1 MSATAP
7 LSVQNEPRPV
17 TPRKVATY
25 QPSTAFARQL
35 HGEVEAY
42 FATTGK
48 SKRDAPAM
56 YLKTVV
62 MLSWLAGSYL
72 FLLLAASSRWQAVAG
87 AVSLG
92 LAMAG
97 VGFNIQHDGN
107 HGAYSRHAWVNR
119 MMSLTLDL
127 LGGTAYFWHFKHNI
141 AHHTHPNI
149 AGQDDDISLGVLG
162 RVSPHQRWRPFHR
175 FQWIYMWLLYAVFA
189 LQWQLGGEFRNLAS
203 KRWCGTTHVP
213 FPRGQ
218 EQVIFWVGK
227 LVFLTLAFGLPAL
240 LHPFGNV
247 VVTYLVAV
255 VTLGLVLATVFQ
267 VAHVSDA
274 AEFRAPEAGGS
285 AVARPWA
292 EHQVETTVN
301 FARGNRVLNWYLGG
315 LNHQIEHHLF
325 PKVCHVHYA
334 ALSPIVEAVCLQH
347 GVRYFAHPSMRAALS
362 AHARWLYVMGKR
374 PDQVAARRADAGD
387 CPTARSAELLG

>member
-7 LSVQNEPRPV
+7 LPVRHGPRDKSAV
-17 TPRKVATY
+17 KARAREGQEGIARKVATY
-25 QPSTAFARQL
+25 QPSTAFSRQL

-48 SKRDAPAM
+48 RKRDAPAM
-56 YLKTVV
+56 YLKTAV
-62 MLSWLAGSYL
+62 MMAWLFGSYL
-72 FLLLAASSRWQAVAG
+72 ALLFLVSTRWQAVAC

-97 VGFNIQHDGN
+97 VGFNVQHDGN
-107 HGAYSRHAWVNR
+107 HGAYSRHAWINR

-149 AGQDDDISLGVLG
+149 AGQDDDISLGFLG
-162 RVSPHQRWRPFHR
+162 RVSPHQRWRSFHR

-213 FPRGQ
+213 FPPGK
-218 EQVIFWVGK
+218 EHVIFWAGK
-227 LVFLTLAFGLPAL
+227 LVFLTLAFGLPMVI
-240 LHPFGNV
+240 HPIGNV
-247 VVTYLVAV
+247 ILTYLVAV

-267 VAHVSDA
+267 VAHVSDG

-301 FARGNRVLNWYLGG
+301 FARGSRVLNWYLGG

-325 PKVCHVHYA
+325 PRVCHVHYA
-334 ALSPIVEAVCLQH
+334 ALSPIVEAVCRQH
-347 GVRYFAHPSMRAALS
+347 GVRYFSHPSMLAALR
-362 AHARWLYVMGKR
+362 AHARWLYVMGQR
-374 PDQVAARRADAGD
+374 PRGD
-387 CPTARSAELLG
+387 

>member
-1 MSATAP
+1 MSKRMALQEVPPPAP
-7 LSVQNEPRPV
+7 ARAQRL
-17 TPRKVATY
+17 VATY
-25 QPSTAFARQL
+25 QPSTAFSRQL
-35 HGEVEAY
+35 HGRVDEY
-42 FATTGK
+42 FRRTGK
-48 SKRDAPAM
+48 ARRDAPAM

-62 MLSWLAGSYL
+62 VMSWLIGSYL
-72 FLLLAASSRWQAVAG
+72 ALLFLVSNNWQAALG

-92 LAMAG
+92 LAMAA
-97 VGFNIQHDGN
+97 VGFNIQHDAN

-119 MMSLTLDL
+119 IMSLTLDL

-162 RVSPHQRWRPFHR
+162 RVSPHQRWRPHHR

-213 FPRGQ
+213 APRGR
-218 EQVIFWVGK
+218 ELVIFWAGK
-227 LVFLTLAFGLPAL
+227 AAFLGLAFGVPSL
-240 LHPFGNV
+240 LHPVGDV
-247 VVTYLVAV
+247 LLTYLMAV

-274 AEFRAPEAGGS
+274 ATFRACTPGGP

-301 FARGNRVLNWYLGG
+301 FARGNRLLNWYLGG

-334 ALSPIVEAVCLQH
+334 ALAPIVEQVCRDH
-347 GVRYFAHPSMRAALS
+347 GVRYYTHPTMRAALL
-362 AHARWLYVMGKR
+362 AHARWLYVMGR
-374 PDQVAARRADAGD
+374 DPSESAPLRSDA
-387 CPTARSAELLG
+387 

>member
-7 LSVQNEPRPV
+7 LPADPGPRFV
-17 TPRKVATY
+17 RKVATY

-35 HGEVEAY
+35 NREVEGY
-42 FATTGK
+42 FTGTGK
-48 SKRDAPAM
+48 SKRDAPGM

-62 MLSWLAGSYL
+62 ILSWLAGSYL
-72 FLLLAASSRWQAVAG
+72 FLLLLASTRWQVVLG

-119 MMSLTLDL
+119 IMSLTLDL

-213 FPRGQ
+213 VPRGR

-227 LVFLTLAFGLPAL
+227 LVFLSLAFGLPAM

-247 VVTYLVAV
+247 VLSYLVAV

-274 AEFRAPEAGGS
+274 AEFRATEAGSS

-334 ALSPIVEAVCLQH
+334 ALSPIVEAVCRQH

-374 PDQVAARRADAGD
+374 PDHVAARRADAGD